1 MVERATCPVNFM
13 LFSLFIL
20 LLTRYMSAKISI
32 YKFKSRNRVGIF
44 NSFKYRR
51 RPIEYL
57 VKKLNELFFDTRIGQ
72 KPRERI
78 SFAESLI
85 SRGSGGCI
93 FNSFKYRRRPI
104 EYLVQIL
111 NELFLILE

>member
-1 MVERATCPVNFM
+1 
-13 LFSLFIL
+13 
-20 LLTRYMSAKISI
+20 MSAKISI

-78 SFAESLI
+78 RTVAGVLPVYSF
-85 SRGSGGCI
+85 GSI
-93 FNSFKYRRRPI
+93 
-104 EYLVQIL
+104 
-111 NELFLILE
+111 

>member
-1 MVERATCPVNFM
+1 MAT
-13 LFSLFIL
+13 
-20 LLTRYMSAKISI
+20 KIDI
-32 YKFKSRNRVGIF
+32 YKFKSRGNFRFFDSVAG
-44 NSFKYRR
+44 KR

-57 VKKLNELFFDTRIGQ
+57 AKNLNELFFDTRIGQ

-85 SRGSGGCI
+85 SRGSWGCI

-111 NELFLILE
+111 NELFFDTRIVQKQCDG